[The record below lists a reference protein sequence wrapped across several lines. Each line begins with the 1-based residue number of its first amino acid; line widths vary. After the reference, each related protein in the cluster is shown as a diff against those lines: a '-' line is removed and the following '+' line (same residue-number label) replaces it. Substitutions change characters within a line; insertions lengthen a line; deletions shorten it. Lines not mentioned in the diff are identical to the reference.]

1 MDILLKVMFPDLD
14 MLKEKLP
21 EIELQN
27 VGKKLTL
34 YFKSTADSLI
44 SGSVNDSNNFYQ
56 TLLETA
62 LPLKYMMAKASNN
75 LDDDTT
81 INIEQVTSIPIHLL
95 TLVSMLIDGPVASNR
110 QFSQPALT
118 VAQLIQTYFHKNRS
132 HDIEQSRKILKTRE
146 TPVALYLK
154 LKIYRTFRFKTV
166 IDHLFNLGLCLL
178 NDRILEFTKKLSHAQ
193 IENYELTG
201 VFSSTP
207 FSKSR
212 FTVVAKYQVD
222 LNATS
227 STAVKHFHRTTMIVG
242 RKLRQRKQFPKTYPI
257 DQ

>member
-1 MDILLKVMFPDLD
+1 MDILLKVMFPALD

-81 INIEQVTSIPIHLL
+81 NNIEQVTSIPIHLL

-110 QFSQPALT
+110 QFS
-118 VAQLIQTYFHKNRS
+118 
-132 HDIEQSRKILKTRE
+132 
-146 TPVALYLK
+146 
-154 LKIYRTFRFKTV
+154 
-166 IDHLFNLGLCLL
+166 
-178 NDRILEFTKKLSHAQ
+178 
-193 IENYELTG
+193 
-201 VFSSTP
+201 
-207 FSKSR
+207 
-212 FTVVAKYQVD
+212 
-222 LNATS
+222 
-227 STAVKHFHRTTMIVG
+227 
-242 RKLRQRKQFPKTYPI
+242 
-257 DQ
+257 

>member
-1 MDILLKVMFPDLD
+1 MFPDLD

-62 LPLKYMMAKASNN
+62 LPLKYMMGKASNN

-81 INIEQVTSIPIHLL
+81 NNIEQVTSIPIHLL

-110 QFSQPALT
+110 QFSQSALT
-118 VAQLIQTYFHKNRS
+118 VAQLIQTNFHKNRS

-146 TPVALYLK
+146 TP
-154 LKIYRTFRFKTV
+154 I
-166 IDHLFNLGLCLL
+166 LC
-178 NDRILEFTKKLSHAQ
+178 I
-193 IENYELTG
+193 
-201 VFSSTP
+201 
-207 FSKSR
+207 
-212 FTVVAKYQVD
+212 
-222 LNATS
+222 
-227 STAVKHFHRTTMIVG
+227 
-242 RKLRQRKQFPKTYPI
+242 
-257 DQ
+257 